1 MGICAAGLGIRH
13 IKVTGGEPLVRRDC
27 CQLVKQLKSTPGIE
41 KVTITTNGVLLND
54 EVMEFCNREMSNV
67 VLSLDGRPEVNDKM
81 RPFRNGKGSY
91 ELIVPKFQ
99 KFAELRDQNNYYVRG
114 TFTRHNLD
122 FAADVLHYA
131 DLGFKQMS
139 MEPVVA
145 PPEEDYA
152 IREEDIPQILEEYD
166 KLALEYIKRKKE
178 GRGFNFFHFMLD
190 LNAGPCVAKRLAG
203 CGSGTSATTAAA
215 TEAATEAK
223 DTTAA
228 DTTAADTAAADTTAA
243 EKTAS
248 DKTYIINTDTT
259 FAPFEF
265 ENEKGDLV
273 GIDMDILKAVAEDQG
288 FSYEVVPVGFSA
300 ATTALEAGECDGV
313 IAGMS
318 ITSERSQSVDFS
330 DPYYNANIVA
340 VVAADGPYADVVNV
354 TDFEG
359 ATLTS
364 TLNTVW
370 YDVLDQITDYAT
382 KDAALDTFASMVAA
396 VHAGKIDGFTC
407 DMPSAKSIL
416 VSNPD
421 LKIIDFEGGTGFEVS
436 NEETD
441 LGIPCQKGNTELV
454 DKINEV
460 LAGLSKEDRDAMMD
474 QAVASQPV
482 SN

>member
-1 MGICAAGLGIRH
+1 MRRKLTAALLTAAMAISLTACGGSGDTASAGASTGETAS
-13 IKVTGGEPLVRRDC
+13 VTEAGA
-27 CQLVKQLKSTPGIE
+27 
-41 KVTITTNGVLLND
+41 TTTAFGKEVLRVAMSADYAPFDWLQEDDSNGA
-54 EVMEFCNREMSNV
+54 VMTSN
-67 VLSLDGRPEVNDKM
+67 
-81 RPFRNGKGSY
+81 GSY
-91 ELIVPKFQ
+91 M
-99 KFAELRDQNNYYVRG
+99 NGY
-114 TFTRHNLD
+114 
-122 FAADVLHYA
+122 DVL
-131 DLGFKQMS
+131 
-139 MEPVVA
+139 
-145 PPEEDYA
+145 
-152 IREEDIPQILEEYD
+152 
-166 KLALEYIKRKKE
+166 
-178 GRGFNFFHFMLD
+178 
-190 LNAGPCVAKRLAG
+190 VAKYI
-203 CGSGTSATTAAA
+203 
-215 TEAATEAK
+215 
-223 DTTAA
+223 
-228 DTTAADTAAADTTAA
+228 A
-243 EKTAS
+243 EK
-248 DKTYIINTDTT
+248 
-259 FAPFEF
+259 
-265 ENEKGDLV
+265 L
-273 GIDMDILKAVAEDQG
+273 DMDLEITQIDWDGLILSIQSGKVDCA
-288 FSYEVVPVGFSA
+288 
-300 ATTALEAGECDGV
+300 

-340 VVAADGPYADVVNV
+340 VVAADGPYADAVNV

-382 KDAALDTFASMVAA
+382 KNAALDTFASMVAA

-407 DMPSAKSIL
+407 DMPIL

-460 LAGLSKEDRDAMMD
+460 LAGLSQEDRDAMMD

>member
-1 MGICAAGLGIRH
+1 MRRKLTAALLTAAMAISL
-13 IKVTGGEPLVRRDC
+13 TACGGSGDTA
-27 CQLVKQLKSTPGIE
+27 SAGG
-41 KVTITTNGVLLND
+41 TTTASGKEVLRVAMSADYAPFDWLQEDDSNGA
-54 EVMEFCNREMSNV
+54 VMTSN
-67 VLSLDGRPEVNDKM
+67 
-81 RPFRNGKGSY
+81 GSY
-91 ELIVPKFQ
+91 M
-99 KFAELRDQNNYYVRG
+99 NGY
-114 TFTRHNLD
+114 
-122 FAADVLHYA
+122 DVL
-131 DLGFKQMS
+131 
-139 MEPVVA
+139 
-145 PPEEDYA
+145 
-152 IREEDIPQILEEYD
+152 
-166 KLALEYIKRKKE
+166 
-178 GRGFNFFHFMLD
+178 
-190 LNAGPCVAKRLAG
+190 VAKYI
-203 CGSGTSATTAAA
+203 
-215 TEAATEAK
+215 
-223 DTTAA
+223 
-228 DTTAADTAAADTTAA
+228 A
-243 EKTAS
+243 EK
-248 DKTYIINTDTT
+248 
-259 FAPFEF
+259 
-265 ENEKGDLV
+265 L
-273 GIDMDILKAVAEDQG
+273 DMDLEITQIDWDGLILSIQSGKVDCA
-288 FSYEVVPVGFSA
+288 
-300 ATTALEAGECDGV
+300 

>member
-1 MGICAAGLGIRH
+1 MKKNYLWRKMTSGLMAAAVTVTAMPGLGLTMVQAEEKKTL
-13 IKVTGGEPLVRRDC
+13 KVAMECSYAPYNWTQPDD
-27 CQLVKQLKSTPGIE
+27 S
-41 KVTITTNGVLLND
+41 NGAVPI
-54 EVMEFCNREMSNV
+54 S
-67 VLSLDGRPEVNDKM
+67 
-81 RPFRNGKGSY
+81 GS
-91 ELIVPKFQ
+91 
-99 KFAELRDQNNYYVRG
+99 
-114 TFTRHNLD
+114 
-122 FAADVLHYA
+122 
-131 DLGFKQMS
+131 S
-139 MEPVVA
+139 
-145 PPEEDYA
+145 DYA
-152 IREEDIPQILEEYD
+152 YGYDVMMAKHICDELGYDLEIV
-166 KLALEYIKRKKE
+166 KLDWDSLVPA
-178 GRGFNFFHFMLD
+178 
-190 LNAGPCVAKRLAG
+190 VQ
-203 CGSGTSATTAAA
+203 SGKVDCA
-215 TEAATEAK
+215 
-223 DTTAA
+223 
-228 DTTAADTAAADTTAA
+228 
-243 EKTAS
+243 
-248 DKTYIINTDTT
+248 
-259 FAPFEF
+259 
-265 ENEKGDLV
+265 
-273 GIDMDILKAVAEDQG
+273 
-288 FSYEVVPVGFSA
+288 
-300 ATTALEAGECDGV
+300 

-340 VVAADGPYADVVNV
+340 VVAADGPYADAVNV

>member
-1 MGICAAGLGIRH
+1 MRRKLTAALLTAAMAISLTACGGSGDTASAGASTGETAS
-13 IKVTGGEPLVRRDC
+13 VTEAGG
-27 CQLVKQLKSTPGIE
+27 
-41 KVTITTNGVLLND
+41 TTTASGKEVLRVAMSADYAPFDWLQEDDSNGA
-54 EVMEFCNREMSNV
+54 VMTSN
-67 VLSLDGRPEVNDKM
+67 
-81 RPFRNGKGSY
+81 GSY
-91 ELIVPKFQ
+91 M
-99 KFAELRDQNNYYVRG
+99 NGY
-114 TFTRHNLD
+114 
-122 FAADVLHYA
+122 DVLA
-131 DLGFKQMS
+131 AK
-139 MEPVVA
+139 
-145 PPEEDYA
+145 
-152 IREEDIPQILEEYD
+152 
-166 KLALEYIKRKKE
+166 YI
-178 GRGFNFFHFMLD
+178 
-190 LNAGPCVAKRLAG
+190 
-203 CGSGTSATTAAA
+203 
-215 TEAATEAK
+215 
-223 DTTAA
+223 
-228 DTTAADTAAADTTAA
+228 A
-243 EKTAS
+243 EK
-248 DKTYIINTDTT
+248 
-259 FAPFEF
+259 
-265 ENEKGDLV
+265 L
-273 GIDMDILKAVAEDQG
+273 DMDLEITQIDWDGLILSIQSGKVDCA
-288 FSYEVVPVGFSA
+288 
-300 ATTALEAGECDGV
+300 

-340 VVAADGPYADVVNV
+340 VVAADGPYADAVNV

-370 YDVLDQITDYAT
+370 Y
-382 KDAALDTFASMVAA
+382 DAALDTFASMVAA

-460 LAGLSKEDRDAMMD
+460 LAGFSQEDRDAMMD

>member
-1 MGICAAGLGIRH
+1 MRRKLTAALLTAAMAISLTACGGSGDTASAGASTGETAS
-13 IKVTGGEPLVRRDC
+13 VTEAGG
-27 CQLVKQLKSTPGIE
+27 
-41 KVTITTNGVLLND
+41 TTTASGKEVLRVAMSADYAPFDWLQEDDSNGA
-54 EVMEFCNREMSNV
+54 VMTSN
-67 VLSLDGRPEVNDKM
+67 
-81 RPFRNGKGSY
+81 GSY
-91 ELIVPKFQ
+91 M
-99 KFAELRDQNNYYVRG
+99 NGY
-114 TFTRHNLD
+114 
-122 FAADVLHYA
+122 DVL
-131 DLGFKQMS
+131 
-139 MEPVVA
+139 
-145 PPEEDYA
+145 
-152 IREEDIPQILEEYD
+152 
-166 KLALEYIKRKKE
+166 
-178 GRGFNFFHFMLD
+178 
-190 LNAGPCVAKRLAG
+190 VAKYI
-203 CGSGTSATTAAA
+203 
-215 TEAATEAK
+215 
-223 DTTAA
+223 
-228 DTTAADTAAADTTAA
+228 A
-243 EKTAS
+243 EK
-248 DKTYIINTDTT
+248 
-259 FAPFEF
+259 
-265 ENEKGDLV
+265 L
-273 GIDMDILKAVAEDQG
+273 DMDLEITQIDWDGLILSIQSGKVDCA
-288 FSYEVVPVGFSA
+288 
-300 ATTALEAGECDGV
+300 

-340 VVAADGPYADVVNV
+340 ADGSYADAVNV

-460 LAGLSKEDRDAMMD
+460 LAGLSQEDRDAMMD

>member
-1 MGICAAGLGIRH
+1 MRRKLTAALLTAAMAISLTACGGSGDTASAGASTGETAS
-13 IKVTGGEPLVRRDC
+13 VTEAGA
-27 CQLVKQLKSTPGIE
+27 
-41 KVTITTNGVLLND
+41 TTTASGKEVLRVAMSADYAPFDWLQEDDSNGA
-54 EVMEFCNREMSNV
+54 VMTSN
-67 VLSLDGRPEVNDKM
+67 
-81 RPFRNGKGSY
+81 GSY
-91 ELIVPKFQ
+91 M
-99 KFAELRDQNNYYVRG
+99 NGY
-114 TFTRHNLD
+114 
-122 FAADVLHYA
+122 DVL
-131 DLGFKQMS
+131 
-139 MEPVVA
+139 
-145 PPEEDYA
+145 
-152 IREEDIPQILEEYD
+152 
-166 KLALEYIKRKKE
+166 
-178 GRGFNFFHFMLD
+178 
-190 LNAGPCVAKRLAG
+190 VAKYI
-203 CGSGTSATTAAA
+203 
-215 TEAATEAK
+215 
-223 DTTAA
+223 
-228 DTTAADTAAADTTAA
+228 A
-243 EKTAS
+243 EK
-248 DKTYIINTDTT
+248 
-259 FAPFEF
+259 
-265 ENEKGDLV
+265 L
-273 GIDMDILKAVAEDQG
+273 DMGLILSIQSGKVDCA
-288 FSYEVVPVGFSA
+288 
-300 ATTALEAGECDGV
+300 

-340 VVAADGPYADVVNV
+340 VVAADGSYADAVNV

-460 LAGLSKEDRDAMMD
+460 LAGFSQEDRDAMMD

>member
-1 MGICAAGLGIRH
+1 MRRKLTAALLTAAMAISLTACGGSGDTASAGASTGETAS
-13 IKVTGGEPLVRRDC
+13 VTEAGA
-27 CQLVKQLKSTPGIE
+27 
-41 KVTITTNGVLLND
+41 TTTASGKEVLRVAMSADYAPFDWLQEDDSNGA
-54 EVMEFCNREMSNV
+54 VMTSN
-67 VLSLDGRPEVNDKM
+67 
-81 RPFRNGKGSY
+81 GSY
-91 ELIVPKFQ
+91 M
-99 KFAELRDQNNYYVRG
+99 NGY
-114 TFTRHNLD
+114 
-122 FAADVLHYA
+122 DVL
-131 DLGFKQMS
+131 
-139 MEPVVA
+139 
-145 PPEEDYA
+145 
-152 IREEDIPQILEEYD
+152 
-166 KLALEYIKRKKE
+166 
-178 GRGFNFFHFMLD
+178 
-190 LNAGPCVAKRLAG
+190 VAKYI
-203 CGSGTSATTAAA
+203 
-215 TEAATEAK
+215 
-223 DTTAA
+223 
-228 DTTAADTAAADTTAA
+228 A
-243 EKTAS
+243 EK
-248 DKTYIINTDTT
+248 
-259 FAPFEF
+259 
-265 ENEKGDLV
+265 L
-273 GIDMDILKAVAEDQG
+273 DMD
-288 FSYEVVPVGFSA
+288 
-300 ATTALEAGECDGV
+300 LEITQIDWDGLIQSGKV
-313 IAGMS
+313 DCAIAGMS

-340 VVAADGPYADVVNV
+340 VVAADGPYADAVNV

-460 LAGLSKEDRDAMMD
+460 LAGLSQEDRDAMMD

>member
-1 MGICAAGLGIRH
+1 MRRKLTAALLTAAMAISLTACGGSGDTASAGASTGETAS
-13 IKVTGGEPLVRRDC
+13 VTEAGKEVLRVAMSADYAPFDWLQEDD
-27 CQLVKQLKSTPGIE
+27 S
-41 KVTITTNGVLLND
+41 NGA
-54 EVMEFCNREMSNV
+54 VMTSN
-67 VLSLDGRPEVNDKM
+67 
-81 RPFRNGKGSY
+81 GSY
-91 ELIVPKFQ
+91 M
-99 KFAELRDQNNYYVRG
+99 NGY
-114 TFTRHNLD
+114 
-122 FAADVLHYA
+122 DVL
-131 DLGFKQMS
+131 
-139 MEPVVA
+139 
-145 PPEEDYA
+145 
-152 IREEDIPQILEEYD
+152 
-166 KLALEYIKRKKE
+166 
-178 GRGFNFFHFMLD
+178 
-190 LNAGPCVAKRLAG
+190 VAKYI
-203 CGSGTSATTAAA
+203 
-215 TEAATEAK
+215 
-223 DTTAA
+223 
-228 DTTAADTAAADTTAA
+228 A
-243 EKTAS
+243 EK
-248 DKTYIINTDTT
+248 
-259 FAPFEF
+259 
-265 ENEKGDLV
+265 L
-273 GIDMDILKAVAEDQG
+273 DMDLEITQIDWDGLILSIQSGKVDCA
-288 FSYEVVPVGFSA
+288 
-300 ATTALEAGECDGV
+300 

-340 VVAADGPYADVVNV
+340 VVAADGSYADAVNV

-460 LAGLSKEDRDAMMD
+460 LAGFSQEDRDAMMD

>member
-1 MGICAAGLGIRH
+1 MRRKLTAALLTAAMAISLTACGDTASAGASTGETAS
-13 IKVTGGEPLVRRDC
+13 VTEVGG
-27 CQLVKQLKSTPGIE
+27 
-41 KVTITTNGVLLND
+41 TTSASGKEVLRVAMSADYAPFDWLQEDDSNGA
-54 EVMEFCNREMSNV
+54 VMTSN
-67 VLSLDGRPEVNDKM
+67 
-81 RPFRNGKGSY
+81 GSY
-91 ELIVPKFQ
+91 M
-99 KFAELRDQNNYYVRG
+99 NGY
-114 TFTRHNLD
+114 
-122 FAADVLHYA
+122 DVL
-131 DLGFKQMS
+131 
-139 MEPVVA
+139 
-145 PPEEDYA
+145 
-152 IREEDIPQILEEYD
+152 
-166 KLALEYIKRKKE
+166 
-178 GRGFNFFHFMLD
+178 
-190 LNAGPCVAKRLAG
+190 VAKYI
-203 CGSGTSATTAAA
+203 
-215 TEAATEAK
+215 
-223 DTTAA
+223 
-228 DTTAADTAAADTTAA
+228 A
-243 EKTAS
+243 EK
-248 DKTYIINTDTT
+248 
-259 FAPFEF
+259 
-265 ENEKGDLV
+265 L
-273 GIDMDILKAVAEDQG
+273 DMDLEITQIDWDGLILSIQSGKVDCA
-288 FSYEVVPVGFSA
+288 
-300 ATTALEAGECDGV
+300 

-340 VVAADGPYADVVNV
+340 VVAADGPYADAVNV

-460 LAGLSKEDRDAMMD
+460 LAGLSQEDRDAMMD

>member
-1 MGICAAGLGIRH
+1 MKKKVVSLMLVAAMA
-13 IKVTGGEPLVRRDC
+13 C
-27 CQLVKQLKSTPGIE
+27 S
-41 KVTITTNGVLLND
+41 
-54 EVMEFCNREMSNV
+54 M
-67 VLSLDGRPEVNDKM
+67 
-81 RPFRNGKGSY
+81 
-91 ELIVPKFQ
+91 
-99 KFAELRDQNNYYVRG
+99 
-114 TFTRHNLD
+114 
-122 FAADVLHYA
+122 AA
-131 DLGFKQMS
+131 
-139 MEPVVA
+139 
-145 PPEEDYA
+145 
-152 IREEDIPQILEEYD
+152 
-166 KLALEYIKRKKE
+166 
-178 GRGFNFFHFMLD
+178 
-190 LNAGPCVAKRLAG
+190 
-203 CGSGTSATTAAA
+203 CGSSNADAGKTDSAAESTTGSDSAAS
-215 TEAATEAK
+215 TEAASTGETASVTEAGGT
-223 DTTAA
+223 TTASGKEVLRVAMSA
-228 DTTAADTAAADTTAA
+228 DYAPFDWLQEDDSNGAVMTSNGSYMNGYDVLVAKYIA
-243 EKTAS
+243 EK
-248 DKTYIINTDTT
+248 
-259 FAPFEF
+259 
-265 ENEKGDLV
+265 L
-273 GIDMDILKAVAEDQG
+273 DMDLEITQIDWDGLILSIQSGKVDCA
-288 FSYEVVPVGFSA
+288 
-300 ATTALEAGECDGV
+300 

-340 VVAADGPYADVVNV
+340 VVAADGPYADAVNV

-359 ATLTS
+359 AILTS

-460 LAGLSKEDRDAMMD
+460 LAGFSQEDRDAMMD

>member
-1 MGICAAGLGIRH
+1 MKSHRLTGKVDCA
-13 IKVTGGEPLVRRDC
+13 
-27 CQLVKQLKSTPGIE
+27 
-41 KVTITTNGVLLND
+41 
-54 EVMEFCNREMSNV
+54 
-67 VLSLDGRPEVNDKM
+67 
-81 RPFRNGKGSY
+81 
-91 ELIVPKFQ
+91 
-99 KFAELRDQNNYYVRG
+99 
-114 TFTRHNLD
+114 
-122 FAADVLHYA
+122 
-131 DLGFKQMS
+131 
-139 MEPVVA
+139 
-145 PPEEDYA
+145 
-152 IREEDIPQILEEYD
+152 
-166 KLALEYIKRKKE
+166 
-178 GRGFNFFHFMLD
+178 
-190 LNAGPCVAKRLAG
+190 
-203 CGSGTSATTAAA
+203 
-215 TEAATEAK
+215 
-223 DTTAA
+223 
-228 DTTAADTAAADTTAA
+228 
-243 EKTAS
+243 
-248 DKTYIINTDTT
+248 
-259 FAPFEF
+259 
-265 ENEKGDLV
+265 
-273 GIDMDILKAVAEDQG
+273 
-288 FSYEVVPVGFSA
+288 
-300 ATTALEAGECDGV
+300 

-340 VVAADGPYADVVNV
+340 VVAADGPYADAVNV

-441 LGIPCQKGNTELV
+441 LELV

-460 LAGLSKEDRDAMMD
+460 LAGLSQEDRDAMMD

>member
-1 MGICAAGLGIRH
+1 MRRKLTAALLTAAMAISLTACGGSGDTASAGASTG
-13 IKVTGGEPLVRRDC
+13 VTEAGG
-27 CQLVKQLKSTPGIE
+27 
-41 KVTITTNGVLLND
+41 TTTASGKEVLRVAMSADYAPFDWLQEDDSNGA
-54 EVMEFCNREMSNV
+54 VMTSN
-67 VLSLDGRPEVNDKM
+67 
-81 RPFRNGKGSY
+81 GSY
-91 ELIVPKFQ
+91 M
-99 KFAELRDQNNYYVRG
+99 NGY
-114 TFTRHNLD
+114 
-122 FAADVLHYA
+122 DVL
-131 DLGFKQMS
+131 
-139 MEPVVA
+139 
-145 PPEEDYA
+145 
-152 IREEDIPQILEEYD
+152 
-166 KLALEYIKRKKE
+166 
-178 GRGFNFFHFMLD
+178 
-190 LNAGPCVAKRLAG
+190 VAKYI
-203 CGSGTSATTAAA
+203 
-215 TEAATEAK
+215 
-223 DTTAA
+223 
-228 DTTAADTAAADTTAA
+228 A
-243 EKTAS
+243 EK
-248 DKTYIINTDTT
+248 
-259 FAPFEF
+259 
-265 ENEKGDLV
+265 L
-273 GIDMDILKAVAEDQG
+273 DMDLEITQIDWDGLILSIQSGKVDCA
-288 FSYEVVPVGFSA
+288 
-300 ATTALEAGECDGV
+300 

-340 VVAADGPYADVVNV
+340 VVAADGPYADAVNV

-460 LAGLSKEDRDAMMD
+460 LAGLSQEDRDAMMD

>member
-1 MGICAAGLGIRH
+1 MRRKLTAALLTAAISLTACGGSGDTASAGASTGETAS
-13 IKVTGGEPLVRRDC
+13 VTEAGG
-27 CQLVKQLKSTPGIE
+27 
-41 KVTITTNGVLLND
+41 TTTASGKEVLRVAMSADYAPFDWLQEDDSNGA
-54 EVMEFCNREMSNV
+54 VMTSN
-67 VLSLDGRPEVNDKM
+67 
-81 RPFRNGKGSY
+81 GSY
-91 ELIVPKFQ
+91 M
-99 KFAELRDQNNYYVRG
+99 NGY
-114 TFTRHNLD
+114 
-122 FAADVLHYA
+122 DVL
-131 DLGFKQMS
+131 
-139 MEPVVA
+139 
-145 PPEEDYA
+145 
-152 IREEDIPQILEEYD
+152 
-166 KLALEYIKRKKE
+166 
-178 GRGFNFFHFMLD
+178 
-190 LNAGPCVAKRLAG
+190 VAKYI
-203 CGSGTSATTAAA
+203 
-215 TEAATEAK
+215 
-223 DTTAA
+223 
-228 DTTAADTAAADTTAA
+228 A
-243 EKTAS
+243 EK
-248 DKTYIINTDTT
+248 
-259 FAPFEF
+259 
-265 ENEKGDLV
+265 L
-273 GIDMDILKAVAEDQG
+273 DMDLEITQIDWDGLILSIQSGKVDCA
-288 FSYEVVPVGFSA
+288 
-300 ATTALEAGECDGV
+300 